1 MPEDK
6 AGGAKSGFL
15 AFWTSLPGV
24 LTGIAAVV
32 GAIATLAALFIEDA
46 GTGSGVR
53 DDSPAG
59 ETKAVS
65 SPGGVGCLG
74 RYFDG
79 IPRERIATVEAGVI
93 DLDVIA
99 ANQPKSGTVGFRL
112 TDNNRTIGA
121 MRVAFSPTSEIF
133 KIESV
138 VGERC
143 ETIEEYSNTTRAGDK
158 HVLQNYDTLRL
169 ALGGA
174 YYDLRLG
181 GDTTIWLTFRP
192 VVP

>member
-1 MPEDK
+1 MPEAK

-24 LTGIAAVV
+24 LTGVAAVV
-32 GAIATLAALFIEDA
+32 GAIATLAALFIDDA

-53 DDSPAG
+53 DDSPAS
-59 ETKAVS
+59 ETKAV
-65 SPGGVGCLG
+65 
-74 RYFDG
+74 F
-79 IPRERIATVEAGVI
+79 
-93 DLDVIA
+93 
-99 ANQPKSGTVGFRL
+99 KS
-112 TDNNRTIGA
+112 
-121 MRVAFSPTSEIF
+121 
-133 KIESV
+133 ESV
-138 VGERC
+138 VDELC
-143 ETIEEYSNTTRAGDK
+143 ETIEESSNTTQGGDK

-181 GDTTIWLTFRP
+181 GDTTIWLTFRS